1 MTEEECLCDR
11 TYRAHQRQESKP
23 EKHENRSLP
32 RHKTQDH
39 KVLSFVLNGTTL
51 RHSLMLLWFKDLM
64 NVTRSYNS

>member
-32 RHKTQDH
+32 RHTNQDH
-39 KVLSFVLNGTTL
+39 KVF
-51 RHSLMLLWFKDLM
+51 
-64 NVTRSYNS
+64 